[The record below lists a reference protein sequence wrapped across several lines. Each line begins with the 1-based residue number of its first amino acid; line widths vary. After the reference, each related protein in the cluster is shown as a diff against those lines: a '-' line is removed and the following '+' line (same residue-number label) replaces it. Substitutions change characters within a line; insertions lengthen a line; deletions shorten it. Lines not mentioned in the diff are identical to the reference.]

1 METNEEVLE
10 PEGKFK
16 RISIDW
22 GRQGG
27 IILGYVIIVLGY
39 YGLIANTM
47 MYDDLGNWI
56 SFVDMDKTILIWT
69 YTTYI
74 SANLDVEIFIVI
86 FVVLTVLIIFF
97 SLVEKYSVIALS
109 ILIPVFLIFILDVYW
124 NLFDI
129 MTLIRTGNYYLAVPG
144 LAIVLLFMVCFTLT
158 YKEEI
163 PQYGIKASLWMV
175 PVLVVL
181 GFFFYTIMFR
191 FSLDPLI
198 LQFGRGEGYINLLLL
213 YLTVLSGSFSG
224 MKIKKR
230 VAKRKEL
237 SELRT

>member
-1 METNEEVLE
+1 
-10 PEGKFK
+10 
-16 RISIDW
+16 
-22 GRQGG
+22 
-27 IILGYVIIVLGY
+27 
-39 YGLIANTM
+39 M

-74 SANLDVEIFIVI
+74 SANLQVEIFIVI
-86 FVVLTVLIIFF
+86 FMILAGLIVIF
-97 SLVEKYSVIALS
+97 SVMEKYSLIALS

-129 MTLIRTGNYYLAVPG
+129 MTVIRTGNYYLAVPG
-144 LAIVLLFMVCFTLT
+144 LAIVLLFVVCFALT
-158 YKEEI
+158 YKEDI

-181 GFFFYTIMFR
+181 GFFFYTIMFK
-191 FSLDPLI
+191 FSLEPFF

-213 YLTVLSGSFSG
+213 YLTVISGSFSG
-224 MKIKKR
+224 MRIKKM
-230 VAKRKEL
+230 VVKRKEL